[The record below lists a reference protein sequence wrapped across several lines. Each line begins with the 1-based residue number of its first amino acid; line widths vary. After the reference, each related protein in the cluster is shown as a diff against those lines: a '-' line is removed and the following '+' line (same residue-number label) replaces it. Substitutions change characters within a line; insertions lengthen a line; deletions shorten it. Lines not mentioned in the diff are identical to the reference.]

1 MKKTGSDLRLI
12 ANHPVFQF
20 EEDFF
25 HSLFF
30 NFLPLIP
37 IHFYQDQARLLDS
50 VRLLSFPNAESTR
63 IRHFR
68 SHVPMLRSSPIRR
81 QKLRTWHIFAD
92 RALHFSKVRGEH
104 RPKTSASTTVCQC
117 LSNLLLLW
125 NTFGKTFPIFE
136 CPARKDL
143 RILFSFWS
151 PNLILQ
157 QLTCFFENHVLNVS
171 RETLIVIETRC
182 FSFYNLAI
190 NHILRSFSPC

>member
-25 HSLFF
+25 HSLFS

-50 VRLLSFPNAESTR
+50 VRPLSFPNAESTR

-68 SHVPMLRSSPIRR
+68 LHVPMLRSSPVRR

-104 RPKTSASTTVCQC
+104 RPKTSASMIVCQC

-125 NTFGKTFPIFE
+125 NTLVKHFRSLNVLHEKTYVFNSHFDHPTSFYSN
-136 CPARKDL
+136 CPA
-143 RILFSFWS
+143 FSKITFWM
-151 PNLILQ
+151 
-157 QLTCFFENHVLNVS
+157 FHVK
-171 RETLIVIETRC
+171 
-182 FSFYNLAI
+182 
-190 NHILRSFSPC
+190 H

>member
-30 NFLPLIP
+30 NFLPLVP

-68 SHVPMLRSSPIRR
+68 SHVPMLRSSPVRR
-81 QKLRTWHIFAD
+81 QKLRTWHVFSD

-117 LSNLLLLW
+117 FCSEILLVKRFRSLNVLHEKTYVFNSHFDHPTSFYSN
-125 NTFGKTFPIFE
+125 
-136 CPARKDL
+136 CPA
-143 RILFSFWS
+143 FSKITF
-151 PNLILQ
+151 
-157 QLTCFFENHVLNVS
+157 
-171 RETLIVIETRC
+171 
-182 FSFYNLAI
+182 
-190 NHILRSFSPC
+190 

>member
-1 MKKTGSDLRLI
+1 MRLI

-25 HSLFF
+25 HSLFL

-68 SHVPMLRSSPIRR
+68 LHVPMLRSSPVRR

-104 RPKTSASTTVCQC
+104 RPKTSASM
-117 LSNLLLLW
+117 NLWMSCTKRLTYSILILITQPHFTAIALLFRKSRSECFTWNINCHW
-125 NTFGKTFPIFE
+125 NT
-136 CPARKDL
+136 
-143 RILFSFWS
+143 LF
-151 PNLILQ
+151 L
-157 QLTCFFENHVLNVS
+157 VL
-171 RETLIVIETRC
+171 
-182 FSFYNLAI
+182 
-190 NHILRSFSPC
+190 